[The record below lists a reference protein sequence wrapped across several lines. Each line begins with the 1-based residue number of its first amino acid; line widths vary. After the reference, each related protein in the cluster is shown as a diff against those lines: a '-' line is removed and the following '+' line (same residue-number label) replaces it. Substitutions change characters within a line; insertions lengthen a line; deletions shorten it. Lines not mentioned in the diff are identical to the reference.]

1 MAGAGGGRWGL
12 GWGGGR
18 GGGRGLTTVCN
29 VSGAT
34 FTMGFFMGDFMDTLD
49 VSRSALSLAWA
60 VAMLG
65 TALCGPLVGR
75 AIDLRGPKLVMAVTS
90 VFFVAALLWISKL
103 SSLYEIFVM
112 FFLARMGTTSLAA
125 AAQNANSQWWVK
137 YRARQMALANA
148 LGSVSFVYPSLL
160 LLLREEFGWRGSWL
174 VQGVAVLVI
183 FSVIVFFLLDRP
195 ELFDLL
201 PDGGGGNGYGGQISV
216 EMGDMTALV
225 DTVRFQ
231 QEAEPREGEPKETET
246 ETREELTND
255 PLEVTIEGGPLDEI
269 HWRWQDALRTA
280 WFWLF
285 CTGIFLSYSFWSGFN
300 FHFMEIAVDRGF
312 SPADTSWVFPLVTIS
327 ALVVCL
333 TTGFSMDKLRNKSLT
348 IVAGL
353 LLCCFSLGCLLL
365 VTFVDSI
372 FVFNVFGLLYG
383 SYIGLFGVAIPT
395 VVASIFGRVD
405 LGTIQAVASGA
416 ITLSLGLGPLFFG
429 IVKDFS
435 GSFDPAL
442 IFLMAGTAATALGL
456 FLLGTPSP
464 PLIRLSFQ
472 S

>member
-1 MAGAGGGRWGL
+1 MEEAHLRGGEMPSLDDELYGGDTPGDDPLFGEGGGPASELEEFCPAEALVAATGSSKEGRVRAAL
-12 GWGGGR
+12 GKVSAWCSAPVAAMVRALRRRHPGFNYGWAITLLT
-18 GGGRGLTTVCN
+18 GLTTLCN
-29 VSGAT
+29 VGGAT
-34 FTMGFFMGDFMDTLD
+34 FTMGFFMKDFMETLD

-75 AIDLRGPKLVMAVTS
+75 AIDLLGPKLVMAVST
-90 VFFVAALLWISKL
+90 VFFVADLLWISKL

-174 VQGVAVLVI
+174 VQGVVVLVI

-201 PDGGGGNGYGGQISV
+201 PDGAGGNGYGEQISV

-225 DTVRFQ
+225 DTVQFQ
-231 QEAEPREGEPKETET
+231 LETEPREGEPKETET

-255 PLEVTIEGGPLDEI
+255 PLEVTIEGGPLEEI

-280 WFWLF
+280 WFWVF
-285 CTGIFLSYSFWSGFN
+285 CTGIFLAYSFWSGFN
-300 FHFMEIAVDRGF
+300 FHFREIAVDRGF
-312 SPADTSWVFPLVTIS
+312 SPEDTSWVFPLVTIS

-353 LLCCFSLGCLLL
+353 LLCCF
-365 VTFVDSI
+365 
-372 FVFNVFGLLYG
+372 
-383 SYIGLFGVAIPT
+383 
-395 VVASIFGRVD
+395 
-405 LGTIQAVASGA
+405 
-416 ITLSLGLGPLFFG
+416 
-429 IVKDFS
+429 
-435 GSFDPAL
+435 
-442 IFLMAGTAATALGL
+442 
-456 FLLGTPSP
+456 
-464 PLIRLSFQ
+464 
-472 S
+472 